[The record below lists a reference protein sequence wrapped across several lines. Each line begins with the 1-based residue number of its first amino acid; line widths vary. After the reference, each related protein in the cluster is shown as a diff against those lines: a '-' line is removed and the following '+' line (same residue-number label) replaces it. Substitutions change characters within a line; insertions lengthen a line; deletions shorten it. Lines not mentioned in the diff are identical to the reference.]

1 MTAADEMRADIE
13 QAKDEIK
20 GIIKRFTEKHGYVEI
35 DIIAFQTIKEMLNE
49 RKICNLEVKMNVKL

>member
-20 GIIKRFTEKHGYVEI
+20 GIMKRFTDKFGYMDIE
-35 DIIAFQTIKEMLNE
+35 IIANQYIVNILNNKRIYE
-49 RKICNLEVKMNVKL
+49 THVNITVKI